1 MSIIVL
7 IMRGHDLHQDAMFSY
22 LSPEQRVPQDH
33 PLRPIRRMTD
43 QALQRLSPRF
53 ERMYADIG
61 RPSIAPEKLLRALLL
76 QVLYTIRS
84 ERMLMEQLDYNL
96 LFRWFVGLNMDD
108 VVWVP
113 TVFSKNRDRLLEG
126 AVAEAFFDE
135 VLREAGEQELLSE
148 EHFTVDGTLLEAW
161 ASQKSFQRKDAPE
174 GPPPEDPG
182 NPTVDFHKE
191 KRTNETHQSTTDPDA
206 RLARKGKGKEAKLS
220 YAGHVLMENRNGLV
234 VNVRLTQA
242 TGTAEREAAVEMV
255 DDIPG
260 PKQVTV
266 GADKNYDAEAMV
278 QQLRER
284 KATPHVAQN
293 QERRRS
299 AIDSRTTRHPGYQ
312 ISQRARKKV
321 EESFGWM
328 KTVRVAAEAA
338 ASGPGARRLDLHLYG
353 CRLQPGPDSKLADRG
368 RPAAGSGPRGRLRRS
383 VSKGLKRAGK
393 GKRQGPKGPIAR
405 FTTNRTAQRKFPQD
419 KRY

>member
-1 MSIIVL
+1 
-7 IMRGHDLHQDAMFSY
+7 MRGHDLHQDAMFSY

-234 VNVRLTQA
+234 VMKSTRSSLRFA
-242 TGTAEREAAVEMV
+242 TMSSSGSTGRPSTLLE
-255 DDIPG
+255 PG
-260 PKQVTV
+260 VPRV
-266 GADKNYDAEAMV
+266 GWIF
-278 QQLRER
+278 
-284 KATPHVAQN
+284 TF
-293 QERRRS
+293 
-299 AIDSRTTRHPGYQ
+299 T
-312 ISQRARKKV
+312 
-321 EESFGWM
+321 
-328 KTVRVAAEAA
+328 AA
-338 ASGPGARRLDLHLYG
+338 AFNLVRIRNLVIGAGPPLVVGPGA
-353 CRLQPGPDSKLADRG
+353 A
-368 RPAAGSGPRGRLRRS
+368 
-383 VSKGLKRAGK
+383 
-393 GKRQGPKGPIAR
+393 
-405 FTTNRTAQRKFPQD
+405 
-419 KRY
+419 